1 MSETRCKEVDD
12 RLAEL
17 VDGES
22 AAVQEFS
29 SHLATCRECAARLE
43 GAKRTA
49 AWLRKAGDGVS
60 PKSLE
65 ADAIFRLA
73 EQRAKARTRRTAAW
87 IGGAAAVAASVAA
100 VVYFSIGTGTEPES
114 QRPAQVAIARDAAGA
129 PASPGPDA
137 SQAPLPS
144 GVRGQLVLVMAPEGA
159 SVEVKTA
166 DGTRSVAKG
175 AGPVDL
181 PAGATV
187 TTDARALATVR
198 LADGTTL
205 SLDRATSLAF
215 DADDEDLLRVASG
228 QMLADV
234 IPREAGRPKLR
245 VALPT
250 GEVSV
255 LGTKFAVRAEA
266 DESRVDVARGV
277 VEVRG
282 GSGEPVRAAA
292 GQEAVIPREGAPVVA
307 QVRDLSAVLAWA
319 DDLDEGEKAPRG
331 LGSLSANPPG
341 RPERRRDLALAGHKV
356 TVRIQGPVA
365 RTEVEEV
372 FQNDTG
378 ERLEGVYK
386 FPLPPGASIAR
397 LALEV
402 NGKLEEGAFVESER
416 ATRIWR
422 GVIRHATPQ
431 PVRRSHEEYIW
442 VPGPWRDPAL
452 LQWQKGNEFELRIF
466 PIEPHSSRRVII
478 AYTEV
483 LRPVGTHRRYVYPL
497 PFDEG
502 GSTKAGEFSF
512 EARIGGAD
520 PGTKVRSL
528 GYDVA
533 VAVKDG
539 APEAT
544 FTKSDFAPTGDLV
557 LDYALPAKEA
567 GLSAVT
573 YKAGEEE
580 RADERSSGRAD
591 GDPGPATD
599 SAPAADH
606 QPPATSDQPGFV
618 LFTIRPDLP
627 IKGDPKPRDVLFVV
641 DSSYS
646 AFGDRYQWQVKLV
659 RSMVEQMDHRD
670 RFQVLA
676 CDLDCTALWGSFQE
690 PTARNAEEASTRLG
704 RIEPGQAT
712 DVGAAFAAA
721 ARELRERGSGAADR
735 DARLVYVGDGVASAG
750 EIDAGRLAAEAL
762 GELDGAGV
770 RVSTIGTGAE
780 ADELVLS
787 TLARRGGGSYFA
799 FAPGRSVRS
808 LALAALSA
816 QYGAA
821 LEDARLSLPAGLS
834 DAQPRDLPAVRAGD
848 ELLVVARMD
857 DHVQGEVVLK
867 GTVGGEDYEQ
877 RYPIDIEVTSAKGN
891 SFVPRVWA
899 EAKIAD
905 LTLADAEA
913 NQAKIV
919 ELSQEHRALSRFT
932 SLLVLESE
940 AMYEAYDI
948 ERPEAAEDWTGEE
961 AIEEQSFGG
970 AVEHALADQTG
981 GGGGDGTELETR
993 GGAGRAARSAGNAS
1007 GPAPARPAAGIAAT
1021 PAHAEEPQSSVDADR
1036 ERLAELGYVGRPRPG
1051 GQWMRRTWQRRAT
1064 VEGPVTARNWEE
1076 RRIEELKAA
1085 LEEKPESRDRT
1096 KALYLALSRAGKIEE
1111 ALDLAETWWAKD
1123 RLDPEAL
1130 ERMALSEQSLGHGGR
1145 ALRLLGSM
1153 ADLRPRDV
1161 ELQKR
1166 LAGAYEAAGEYPE
1179 ACAHRRAAAALVPDD
1194 ADAAKA
1200 AYRCLSW
1207 LGKNAQADALIERF
1221 GNEMTR
1227 SRLRSQLETTEP
1239 VAPDVRGDLR
1249 IEASWDESADLDIV
1263 LVHPDGRRSSWT
1275 GGVTGTMAK
1284 YADDDR
1290 RENLGFRR
1298 LQVGLYRIEIVRH
1311 GRAEEADEPEEAS
1324 DEKEG
1329 ERADER
1335 SSGRAVAA
1343 DEGDIRYA
1351 DDGDEGERAVARSSG
1366 RAVAAEDVRGE
1377 VTIRAMGTTRRL
1389 SFSLDDDDVRVP
1401 VASVEVERF
1410 EVMVPVDGAPE
1421 PVRWIE

>member
-1 MSETRCKEVDD
+1 MSEARCKEVDD

-17 VDGES
+17 VDGEP

-29 SHLATCRECAARLE
+29 SHLATCRECAAKLE

-49 AWLRKAGDGVS
+49 AWLRRAVDEVS

-73 EQRAKARTRRTAAW
+73 QERARARTRRTAAW
-87 IGGAAAVAASVAA
+87 IGGAAALAASVAA
-100 VVYFSIGTGTEPES
+100 VVYFSIGTGEGTDS
-114 QRPAQVAIARDAAGA
+114 QPQGPAPVAAAHDAAA
-129 PASPGPDA
+129 PQAPVEP
-137 SQAPLPS
+137 QAPLPN
-144 GVRGQLVLVMAPEGA
+144 GVRARLVAVLAPEGA
-159 SVEVKTA
+159 AVEVKTA
-166 DGTRSVAKG
+166 DGSQSLAKG

-187 TTDARALATVR
+187 TTDARTLAT
-198 LADGTTL
+198 LTMSDGTTL
-205 SLDRATSLAF
+205 SLDRATSLTF
-215 DADDEDLLRVASG
+215 DLDDEDLLRVGSG
-228 QMLADV
+228 QVLADV
-234 IPREAGRPKLR
+234 IPREAGRPRLR

-250 GEVSV
+250 GELSV
-255 LGTKFAVRAEA
+255 LGTKFSVRAED

-292 GQEAVIPREGAPVVA
+292 GQEAVIPREGVPIVA

-341 RPERRRDLALAGHKV
+341 RPERQRDLDLASHKV

-431 PVRRSHEEYIW
+431 PVRRPHEEYIW

-466 PIEPHSSRRVII
+466 PIEPHASRRVII

-502 GSTKAGEFSF
+502 GSTKSGEFSF
-512 EARIGGAD
+512 DARIGGAD
-520 PGTKVRSL
+520 EGTKVRSL

-533 VAVKDG
+533 VTVKDG

-544 FTKSDFAPTGDLV
+544 FSKSDFAPTGDLV

-580 RADERSSGRAD
+580 ASGRADERTSGRAD
-591 GDPGPATD
+591 EEGGD
-599 SAPAADH
+599 AA
-606 QPPATSDQPGFV
+606 GYV
-618 LFTIRPDLP
+618 LLTIRPDLP
-627 IKGDPKPRDVLFVV
+627 IKGDPKPRDVLYVI

-659 RSMVEQMDHRD
+659 RSMIEQMDHRD

-676 CDLDCTALWGSFQE
+676 CDLDCTALWDSFQE

-721 ARELRERGSGAADR
+721 AREMRERGSGAGER
-735 DARLVYVGDGVASAG
+735 DARIVYLGDGVASAG
-750 EIDAGRLAAEAL
+750 ELDAGRLAVEAL
-762 GELDGAGV
+762 GELEGASV

-799 FAPGRSVRS
+799 FTPGRSVRS

-821 LEDARLSLPAGLS
+821 LEDAQLSLPAGLS
-834 DAQPRDLPAVRAGD
+834 EAQPRDLPAVRAGD
-848 ELLVVARMD
+848 ELIVVARMD

-867 GTVGGEDYEQ
+867 GKVGGEDYEQ
-877 RYPIDIEVTSAKGN
+877 RYPIDLEVTSAKGN
-891 SFVPRVWA
+891 SFVPRLWA

-913 NQAKIV
+913 NKDKIV

-948 ERPEAAEDWTGEE
+948 DRPELAEDWTGEE
-961 AIEEQSFGG
+961 AIAEQSFGG
-970 AVEHALADQTG
+970 AVEHSLAAG
-981 GGGGDGTELETR
+981 ASGGGGDEGEMDALD
-993 GGAGRAARSAGNAS
+993 GAGRAGGRTARAS
-1007 GPAPARPAAGIAAT
+1007 GPAPAAPAVGTIVLDAGT
-1021 PAHAEEPQSSVDADR
+1021 PLERRVPDTGADR
-1036 ERLAELGYVGRPRPG
+1036 ERARAEEMPAPRSG

-1064 VEGPVTARNWEE
+1064 IEGPVSVRNWEE
-1076 RRIEELKAA
+1076 RRLEELKTA
-1085 LEEKPESRDRT
+1085 LEEKPDSRDRT

-1166 LAGAYEAAGEYPE
+1166 LAGAYEAAGEYSD
-1179 ACAHRRAAAALVPDD
+1179 ACAHRRAVASIVPDD
-1194 ADAAKA
+1194 AEAAKA

-1207 LGKNAQADALIERF
+1207 LGRSEKADSLIERF

-1227 SRLRSQLETTEP
+1227 SRLRSQLDTSEP

-1249 IEASWDESADLDIV
+1249 IEASWDESADLDLV

-1298 LQVGLYRIEIVRH
+1298 LQTGLYRIEIVRH
-1311 GRAEEADEPEEAS
+1311 GAAKAVDEPDEAS
-1324 DEKEG
+1324 DEEG
-1329 ERADER
+1329 ERAVER
-1335 SSGRAVAA
+1335 SSGRAVT
-1343 DEGDIRYA
+1343 
-1351 DDGDEGERAVARSSG
+1351 
-1366 RAVAAEDVRGE
+1366 AEDVRGE

-1389 SFSLDDDDVRVP
+1389 SFSLGDDDVRVP

-1410 EVMVPVDGAPE
+1410 EVMVPVDGPPE
-1421 PVRWIE
+1421 PTRWIE